1 MGKSWNKKYPCLTY
15 EGDDDDEGINQS
27 ASTISG
33 EKGFDARCVL
43 MNSTRFADRL
53 DVRCERKT
61 EVKDNSRNYG
71 LTNWKDGEAIE
82 MKRMIWKTD
91 FFFPFSSPVLIE
103 YK

>member
-1 MGKSWNKKYPCLTY
+1 MGKSWNKEYPCLTC

-61 EVKDNSRNYG
+61 EVKDKLWSDQLERWG
-71 LTNWKDGEAIE
+71 GH
-82 MKRMIWKTD
+82 
-91 FFFPFSSPVLIE
+91 
-103 YK
+103 